1 MSTPSRKEML
11 EHLRNHYGLTLS
23 ETMDIVNIPL
33 HPNTMRDDF
42 AKAALQ
48 GIVFAQIPGDEAP
61 SAGIAR
67 YAYELADAMLK
78 ERIK

>member
-23 ETMDIVNIPL
+23 ETMDVVNIPL
-33 HPNTMRDDF
+33 HPISMRDEF

-48 GIVFAQIPGDEAP
+48 GIVFTQIPGDEAP